1 VEIFYKILSTR
12 NRIYKLYLALVSK
25 KKSTM
30 LFSCFCAVRAATSPE

>member
-25 KKSTM
+25 KKIYHAFF
-30 LFSCFCAVRAATSPE
+30 LLLCCACRH